1 VQEVPDSV
9 LELLAQLPHPVR
21 LPILLALEE
30 EPRST
35 SELAALLD
43 VPFDRV
49 DHAVRVLVRVGLV
62 TRVRSEL
69 TSPDANTLRRVYRT
83 RHQGWIDVL
92 AALRT
97 VADSAG

>member
-1 VQEVPDSV
+1 VEEVPDSI
-9 LELLAQLPHPVR
+9 LDLLAQLPHPVR

-30 EPRST
+30 QPRST

-49 DHAVRVLVRVGLV
+49 DHAVRMLLRVGLL
-62 TRVRSEL
+62 TRVRSEP

-83 RHQGWIDVL
+83 RHSGWPGVL
-92 AALRT
+92 AALRL
-97 VADSAG
+97 VADSAR